1 MGKTK
6 AINSIIASE
15 DLIEDFN
22 DGFSDYI
29 PRASDNAIFE
39 LLFEDTPITCE
50 EASIKTQVQSFD
62 MKPVNK
68 LSEFKLNKS
77 IVDEKSQQQLS
88 NVAKVRGLTPPID
101 GEPFDIKRGYQFRAS
116 TIKKLNQLKGSSD
129 NINIYLNEII
139 DAAICYYYDS
149 MFKN

>member
-39 LLFEDTPITCE
+39 LSFENSPITYKE
-50 EASIKTQVQSFD
+50 SSIKTQVQSFD
-62 MKPVNK
+62 IKPINK
-68 LSEFKLNKS
+68 LNES
-77 IVDEKSQQQLS
+77 IVEKSQQQLS
-88 NVAKVRGLTPPID
+88 NIAKVRGLTPPID

>member
-39 LLFEDTPITCE
+39 LSFEDGSITCE

-62 MKPVNK
+62 MKHINK
-68 LSEFKLNKS
+68 LSES

-88 NVAKVRGLTPPID
+88 NIAKVRGLTPPID
-101 GEPFDIKRGYQFRAS
+101 GEAFDIKRGYQFRAS